1 MRGPGRHGRTG
12 ARGGQSRGAA
22 GILTKGNW
30 HLCTD
35 PNWEKYSFSSSAGE
49 THAWLRGPEL
59 QPPPPGPAPWGTEPQ
74 QPRELVG
81 RERGRRRALTARHRP
96 RNLGHEDVEDPPGPP
111 HSRTR
116 RRHLVNRTAP
126 PPRPAPAARAVRP
139 RRRSQNGGGGGR
151 GGAGPGGRGGRIS
164 SALSLLP
171 AARRGGPAGGGGLLR
186 AGGTGNGAL
195 SLPSLYGAGGR
206 WVARHGGAQPA
217 CPPPPSGGSG
227 LRPRAFPASSQR
239 RRAFRG
245 WRWAPYEGRCPQR
258 PHAKDGGA
266 PRW

>member
-1 MRGPGRHGRTG
+1 MRRPRRHGRTG
-12 ARGGQSRGAA
+12 ARGGESRGAAGAA

-126 PPRPAPAARAVRP
+126 PPRPGSARRPTAAAQPKWRRGRP
-139 RRRSQNGGGGGR
+139 RRRWAGRAGRTPFVGSFASTGSATRRTCGGWWTS
-151 GGAGPGGRGGRIS
+151 P
-164 SALSLLP
+164 
-171 AARRGGPAGGGGLLR
+171 RRGDR
-186 AGGTGNGAL
+186 
-195 SLPSLYGAGGR
+195 
-206 WVARHGGAQPA
+206 
-217 CPPPPSGGSG
+217 
-227 LRPRAFPASSQR
+227 
-239 RRAFRG
+239 
-245 WRWAPYEGRCPQR
+245 
-258 PHAKDGGA
+258 
-266 PRW
+266 